1 MPNLILKLL
10 CLISISLCS
19 TVFAGHLNEALNL
32 YKSGKFLET
41 VKILKPLAEKGDS
54 EAQSL
59 LGWMYFR
66 GEGVAK
72 SNKAALQWYVLA
84 AEKGNHGAQFNLGFM
99 YHQGHGVP
107 LDYSEAVRWYIKA
120 REGGNVFAHYNL
132 GLLIEEGK
140 GIKVNSELAFRLFLF
155 SAQKGHPQSMGK
167 VGHYYSQGE
176 GVQMDRELA
185 YQWAFLASNQGD
197 RLGVLVL
204 DEVMTHLNS
213 KSIEKLKMSAKK
225 LLKRK
230 KDE

>member
-1 MPNLILKLL
+1 MSKLILKLF
-10 CLISISLCS
+10 CFISFFICT
-19 TVFAGHLNEALNL
+19 TVFAGHLDEALNL
-32 YKSGKFLET
+32 YKSSKFLET
-41 VKILKPLAEKGDS
+41 VKLLKPLAEKGDA

-72 SNKAALQWYVLA
+72 SNKSALQWYVLA

-140 GIKVNSELAFRLFLF
+140 GIKENAELAFRLFLF

-167 VGHYYSQGE
+167 IGHYYSQGE
-176 GVQMDRELA
+176 GVKIDRQLA
-185 YQWAFLASNQGD
+185 YQWAFLASKQGD
-197 RLGVLVL
+197 RLGSLVL
-204 DEVMTHLNS
+204 EEVMTHLNP
-213 KSIEKLKMSAKK
+213 KMIEKLTMSAKK
-225 LLKRK
+225 LLKSK
-230 KDE
+230 